1 MLQSPLWS
9 GGTEQVWREVRGAS
23 QRWGQGSLL
32 EVSVMADTVVTLVAI
47 QVRDQG
53 LPDGHGAGQGRPL
66 PQAVPLVR
74 NLQVSSLPNILMSS
88 VQISK
93 VLCPMS
99 TVHQPEEVPVQPTQ
113 DGSQPGELQLRR
125 GRRHL
130 LPELLLNQVV

>member
-1 MLQSPLWS
+1 
-9 GGTEQVWREVRGAS
+9 
-23 QRWGQGSLL
+23 
-32 EVSVMADTVVTLVAI
+32 MADTVVTLVAI

-66 PQAVPLVR
+66 PQAVPLLR
-74 NLQVSSLPNILMSS
+74 NLQVCFLPNILMDI

-93 VLCPMS
+93 VLCPMAI
-99 TVHQPEEVPVQPTQ
+99 VHQPEEVRVQPTQ